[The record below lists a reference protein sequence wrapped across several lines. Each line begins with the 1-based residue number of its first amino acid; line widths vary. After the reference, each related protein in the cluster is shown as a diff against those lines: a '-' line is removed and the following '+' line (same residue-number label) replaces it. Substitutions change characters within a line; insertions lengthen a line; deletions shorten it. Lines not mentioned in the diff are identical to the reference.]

1 MGTLAGWASINE
13 NGKISGGKA
22 GDQTKKEVKTGS
34 YYDFGQKVVLR
45 FKDRAK
51 AKKYAAFIKAVC
63 QNEHVG
69 YCQTHRMS
77 LSTELS
83 KVGWD
88 VSKLKTDCEVDCSE
102 LTRCGLFF
110 VGIII
115 NSNIYTGNMVSKYM
129 ATGEFE
135 KLTDK
140 KYLSGGD
147 YNMIGDIAVKESGHT
162 ISVLE
167 NGAKAKEPDSN
178 VKDDKPQDNKPQDN
192 KPQVKVEYAKSYD
205 KSLSGTYIV
214 NTKSDPLTLRAG
226 AGKSKAKL
234 ASMKKGKEVACYGY
248 YTKVD
253 GVKWYYIVCDG
264 VTGFASSE
272 YLKKK

>member
-1 MGTLAGWASINE
+1 MSTLAGWASINE
-13 NGKISGGKA
+13 NGKVSGGKA
-22 GDQTKKEVKTGS
+22 GDQTKKEVKTGA
-34 YYDFGQKVVLR
+34 YYNFGQTVVLR

-51 AKKYAAFIKAVC
+51 AKKYAGFIKAVC

-69 YCQTHRMS
+69 YCHAHKMS

-135 KLTDK
+135 KLTDS

-147 YNMIGDIAVKESGHT
+147 YNLTGDIAVREGHHT
-162 ISVLE
+162 ISVLSD
-167 NGAKAKEPDSN
+167 GAKAKAASKKEETS
-178 VKDDKPQDNKPQDN
+178 KEETKK
-192 KPQVKVEYAKSYD
+192 ETTCAAKIEAAKLYD
-205 KSLSGTYIV
+205 KSIAGTYIV
-214 NTKSDPLTLRAG
+214 DTKSEALILRAG
-226 AGKSKAKL
+226 AGISKSRIT
-234 ASMKKGKEVACYGY
+234 SMKKGSKVECYGY
-248 YTKVD
+248 YTKAD
-253 GVKWYYIVCDG
+253 GVKWYYVAIG
-264 VTGFASSE
+264 KYQGFASSE

>member
-1 MGTLAGWASINE
+1 MQDCKLTIE
-13 NGKISGGKA
+13 IKRGKVELVAEGCSMV
-22 GDQTKKEVKTGS
+22 E
-34 YYDFGQKVVLR
+34 L
-45 FKDRAK
+45 
-51 AKKYAAFIKAVC
+51 AFICGAL
-63 QNEHVG
+63 E
-69 YCQTHRMS
+69 QTMGLRA
-77 LSTELS
+77 L
-83 KVGWD
+83 
-88 VSKLKTDCEVDCSE
+88 KL
-102 LTRCGLFF
+102 G
-110 VGIII
+110 

-178 VKDDKPQDNKPQDN
+178 VKDDKPQDNKPQ
-192 KPQVKVEYAKSYD
+192 VKVEYAKSYD

-226 AGKSKAKL
+226 AGKSKTKL
-234 ASMKKGKEVACYGY
+234 VSMKKGKEVSCYGY

-264 VTGFASSE
+264 VTGFASSK